1 MQRFAVAGTNR
12 LSGRQPGPSDRRWPG
27 RKKDVALLGEPEQPG
42 ADPFWGGVV
51 ARVVTW
57 KKTVRRRL
65 AIGAAGLTVGAAI
78 LFVAA
83 VMPASAH
90 TPLLSGHT
98 VCSNGQHVITWSIGN
113 DFHLPM
119 TITSARATKGTASYA
134 VTGYQVGLGPSGT
147 GSDTTS
153 ARTVVPAAAT
163 GSVTLTVHARWTDGF
178 TTSRST
184 SVALLGP
191 CMGSTTTTLGSQG
204 STVPPPTTTP
214 PTTGGPP
221 TTTTSTIG
229 SQGSTLPPPTTSSTV
244 ASLGSTLA
252 PPTTGQAGPNSAD
265 NGGTPIAPQGGP
277 SGPPGGAS
285 IARQLPF
292 TGSGY
297 AGPILGA
304 GSLLLG
310 GIGVAIG
317 SARKRR
323 RETV

>member
-1 MQRFAVAGTNR
+1 
-12 LSGRQPGPSDRRWPG
+12 
-27 RKKDVALLGEPEQPG
+27 
-42 ADPFWGGVV
+42 V

-65 AIGAAGLTVGAAI
+65 AIGGAGLTVGAAI
-78 LFVAA
+78 LFFAA
-83 VMPASAH
+83 VMPAFAH
-90 TPLLSGHT
+90 TPLVSGHT

-119 TITSARATKGTASYA
+119 TITSARATKGSASYA
-134 VTGYQVGLGPSGT
+134 VTGYQATLGPNGT
-147 GSDTTS
+147 ASDTTS
-153 ARTVVPAAAT
+153 AKTVVPAGAT

-204 STVPPPTTTP
+204 STLPPPTTTP

-221 TTTTSTIG
+221 TTLETTTSTIG
-229 SQGSTLPPPTTSSTV
+229 SQGSTLPPPTTSSV

-252 PPTTGQAGPNSAD
+252 PPTTGQPGPNSAD

-277 SGPPGGAS
+277 SGPPGGSS
-285 IARQLPF
+285 IIQQLPF

-297 AGPILGA
+297 AGPILGV

-310 GIGVAIG
+310 GIAVAIG